1 MLGVT
6 KQKLRMEFDKFILN
20 HWDVFLRHI
29 CEYHPLD
36 EDFLE
41 KYEYELAWNSLS
53 KNRQIKWNQK
63 ILERFENRFLW
74 HELAWN
80 EAIHW
85 ETPLIKRFKKRLD
98 WYYLGRNKNLPITS
112 EFIYEHKKKIFI
124 IESNIHLTPELKNEY
139 GKDLLPSLK
148 NNTNSLSEDQM
159 NNLEETLLSQ
169 SGLTRNAFKNLYE
182 NYILRHLSEKS
193 LEQIFEEKI
202 DYSQRYFKINPIRN
216 DIHGLTPEFQIDGK
230 NVFEEFREGRG
241 LFEITSELKL
251 VNGSLQEG
259 PPRLYELPRFSGM
272 SYYPLLLVSE
282 NLKSIFESF
291 KISKHKF
298 IPVNIQ
304 PKKIKTDLVYYILQI
319 EYDSFLKS
327 SDFHKLQFQKL
338 TKNDW
343 FGEFKK
349 ELLSNGEIRDY
360 DSMASYTEDLKTQGV
375 KFSKLVPIN
384 YISNTDRDIFTIEGD
399 VIVNEYVKK
408 AIEDSLPNQVQFNSV
423 QLLNIGIP
431 QPEYDSK
438 SFEGRNTVSVIDS
451 EPSMDEELVFYYQKA
466 KRIEKEEKE
475 IGGYI
480 NNDEF
485 LDIQQKFN
493 ILIPE
498 LFKHRYR
505 RNEIDNEE
513 YEFLPINEFY
523 VQNEYADRVPE
534 TYKSLIV
541 AENGCGDSLG
551 LILEKEDDFKLKENL
566 YEFNHETGEVEEY

>member
-1 MLGVT
+1 M
-6 KQKLRMEFDKFILN
+6 KFEKFILN

-29 CEYHPLD
+29 CEYYPLD
-36 EDFLE
+36 KDFLE
-41 KYEYELAWNSLS
+41 KYEYELAWNSIS

-80 EAIHW
+80 EAINW
-85 ETPLIKRFKKRLD
+85 ETPLIQRFKKRLD

-112 EFIYEHKKKIFI
+112 EFIIEHKKKIFI
-124 IESNIHLTPELKNEY
+124 IESNIHLTPELKKEY

-148 NNTNSLSEDQM
+148 NNADSLSEEQL
-159 NNLEETLLSQ
+159 NNLEDTLLSQ
-169 SGLTRNAFKNLYE
+169 SGLTRDSFHNLYE
-182 NYILRHLSEKS
+182 NYISRYLSEKS
-193 LEQIFEEKI
+193 LEQIFEEKF
-202 DYSQRYFKINPIRN
+202 DYSQRYFKINPIEN

-241 LFEITSELKL
+241 LFEITSELQL

-272 SYYPLLLVSE
+272 SYYPILLVSE
-282 NLKSIFESF
+282 NLKSVFESF
-291 KISKHKF
+291 KISNHKF
-298 IPVNIQ
+298 IPVKIQ
-304 PKKIKTDLVYYILQI
+304 PKKIKTDLIYYILQI
-319 EYDSFLKS
+319 EYDSFLKRA
-327 SDFHKLQFQKL
+327 DFHKLQFQKL

-349 ELLSNGEIRDY
+349 ELLSTGEIRDY
-360 DSMASYTEDLKTQGV
+360 DSIASYTEDLKAQDV
-375 KFSKLVPIN
+375 KYSKLVPIN

-408 AIEDSLPNQVQFNSV
+408 AIEDSLPNQVQFDSV
-423 QLLNIGIP
+423 QLLNISIP

-438 SFEGRNTVSVIDS
+438 SFERRNTATVIDS
-451 EPSMDEELVFYYQKA
+451 EPSLDEELVFYYQKA
-466 KRIEKEEKE
+466 KRIVQEEKE
-475 IGGYI
+475 IGGFI

-493 ILIPE
+493 VLIPE
-498 LFKHRYR
+498 SFKQRYR
-505 RNEIDNEE
+505 NNEIDSEE
-513 YEFLPINEFY
+513 FEFLPIQEFY
-523 VQNEYADRVPE
+523 IQNEYADRVPE

-551 LILEKEDDFKLKENL
+551 LILEKEDDFKLRENL
-566 YEFNHETGEVEEY
+566 YEYNHETGEVEEY